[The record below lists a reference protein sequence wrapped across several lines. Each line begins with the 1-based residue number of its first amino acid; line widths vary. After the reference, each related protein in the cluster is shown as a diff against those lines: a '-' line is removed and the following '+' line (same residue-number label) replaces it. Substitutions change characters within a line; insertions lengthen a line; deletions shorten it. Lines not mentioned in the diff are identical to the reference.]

1 MYTRKKASIKTK
13 ELVMA
18 AFLTAISII
27 LTRFLS
33 VMLPEVRI
41 GLGRAPIAL
50 AGLLFG
56 PVLGGISGAAVDLLG
71 MLIYPSGAYHPGFTI
86 SSMLDGLI
94 PGLFSIYFRNN
105 PRFGEIF
112 SLRRIFLS
120 QLIVTLLNSIIL
132 NTLWLTQYLGRGYL
146 VLLPARAINAFVS
159 LPILAF
165 IIYSLIKPLD
175 RIVDD

>member
-1 MYTRKKASIKTK
+1 MYTRNKSKIKTK
-13 ELVMA
+13 NLVMA

-41 GLGRAPIAL
+41 GFGRAPIAI
-50 AGLLFG
+50 AGLLYG
-56 PVLGGISGAAVDLLG
+56 PLLGGISGAAVDLLG

-105 PRFGEIF
+105 PKLGEIF
-112 SLRRIFLS
+112 TLKRIFLV
-120 QLIVTLLNSIIL
+120 QLIVTILNSIIL
-132 NTLWLTQYLGRGYL
+132 NTLWLAQYLGRGYL
-146 VLLPARAINAFVS
+146 V
-159 LPILAF
+159 
-165 IIYSLIKPLD
+165 D
-175 RIVDD
+175 RKSVV